1 MPTFLQQRL
10 GRPKDDRL
18 TDGQAKMLRTWSEK
32 KLAEREITRAQ
43 FVKSLQSRVSS
54 RMLKD
59 RSKRWIDGYLSPNQD
74 LPRQVAEEILVRFRL
89 LGVRVPANLW
99 EFVAGDRHSPLLYV
113 YPHESKFAAKAIIAE
128 LTSSSGLG
136 PGMAARLEGRLAR
149 ILGEFEKLNETWMG
163 QSMAGYL
170 TTFGPLD
177 RSRLALA
184 DIRKGVSTIGADGRK
199 FPEGAFGIRSV
210 GATVEARV
218 IGRHPGK
225 QRQL

>member
-1 MPTFLQQRL
+1 MPTSLQQGL
-10 GRPKDDRL
+10 GRPKDERL
-18 TDGQAKMLRTWSEK
+18 TDAQAKMLRTWCEK
-32 KLAEREITRAQ
+32 RLTEKRITRTQ
-43 FVKSLQSRVSS
+43 FVKSLPSRVSS
-54 RMLKD
+54 RVLRD

-99 EFVAGDRHSPLLYV
+99 EFVARDRHSPLLYV
-113 YPHESKFAAKAIIAE
+113 YPHESKFAAKVIMAE
-128 LTSSSGLG
+128 LASASGLG
-136 PGMAARLEGRLAR
+136 AGMSARLEGRLAR

-163 QSMAGYL
+163 KQMAGFL
-170 TTFGPLD
+170 NTFGSLD

-199 FPEGAFGIRSV
+199 FPKGAFGIRSV

-218 IGRHPGK
+218 IERHPGK